1 MNVLVTGAA
10 GFMGSHL
17 VASQL
22 AQGHSVRAFDLN
34 RHGLE
39 RLGQSDR
46 LDLCAGDIA
55 DSAAVRA
62 AVESIDIV
70 YHLAA
75 EHLDVSLPDRYYWQV
90 NVDGTRQL
98 VQAAAEAGVRRLV
111 HCSSVGVYGEVRQ
124 PPADEATPCRPTNVY
139 ERTKLAGEQAA
150 LQVAGETH
158 LPVVIARPAW
168 VYGPRCPRTARLF
181 RTIQKGRFFIFGS
194 GRTLRHPLYVAD
206 AVRGLELCAAAHGAE
221 GQVYILAGECPVSI
235 EHLAQSIAAV
245 LGVRPPR
252 LHLPIALGLTA
263 AYALQLAYQPLG
275 KAPPF
280 SRRSLDFF
288 LKDNAY
294 AIGKATRGLDFRPR
308 ADLRSGLDETRIWLD
323 SQGRHH
329 GHHKGRLQNDS
340 SSLHL

>member
-1 MNVLVTGAA
+1 VLVTGAA

-55 DSAAVRA
+55 DSAATRA
-62 AVESIDIV
+62 AVAGIDIV

-75 EHLDVSLPDRYYWQV
+75 AHLDVSLPDRHYWQV
-90 NVDGTRQL
+90 NVDGTRHL
-98 VQAAAEAGVRRLV
+98 LQAAAEAGVRRLV
-111 HCSSVGVYGEVRQ
+111 HCSSVGVFGEVRQ
-124 PPADEATPCRPTNVY
+124 PPADEATPCKPKNIY
-139 ERTKLAGEQAA
+139 ERSKLAGEQAA
-150 LQVAGETH
+150 LQVACEAQ
-158 LPVVIARPAW
+158 LAVVIARPAW

-194 GRTLRHPLYVAD
+194 GRTMRHPLYVAD
-206 AVRGLELCAAAHGAE
+206 AVRGLEFCAAAHGAE

-235 EHLAQSIAAV
+235 EHLAQTIAAV

-294 AIGKATRGLDFRPR
+294 ATGKAARELGFRPR
-308 ADLRSGLDETRIWLD
+308 VDLRLGLDETRNWLYR
-323 SQGRHH
+323 QAHH
-329 GHHKGRLQNDS
+329 
-340 SSLHL
+340 